1 MNRYPV
7 ILFTCI
13 TSISSLTASQYVNA
27 GNMQVNQDVNM
38 QASADTL
45 TGAVIETMDAGSYTY
60 VQVDLGEEK
69 IWVAG
74 PITPV
79 KVGDALPVNKRM
91 PMNNFHSKTLNR
103 DFDEIYFVS
112 SFDDAL
118 TKREYQPHHNIA
130 QMQSPVMTDIKK
142 AQDGKN
148 IKEIYSQMN
157 ELSGKTVRIRGM
169 VSKYTPDVLGKDWI
183 HLRDSSSSSDLT
195 VTTKDK
201 VKMGDIVLAE
211 GTLELNSD
219 YGYGYIY
226 KVIMEEAKVTV
237 E

>member
-13 TSISSLTASQYVNA
+13 ASISSLTASQGVNA
-27 GNMQVNQDVNM
+27 GNVQVSQDVNI
-38 QASADTL
+38 QAPKDAL

-74 PITPV
+74 PITTV
-79 KVGDALPVNKRM
+79 KVGDILPVNKRM
-91 PMNNFHSKTLNR
+91 PMNDFHSKTLNR

-112 SFDDAL
+112 SFDEGL
-118 TKREYQPHHNIA
+118 TKREHQPHNNIP
-130 QMQSPVMTDIKK
+130 QMQPVMADIKK

-157 ELSGKTVRIRGM
+157 ELSGKTVRIRGV

-183 HLRDSSSSSDLT
+183 HLRDNSSSSDLT

-201 VKMGDIVLAE
+201 VKMGDVVLAE
-211 GTLELNSD
+211 GTLKLNSD
-219 YGYGYIY
+219 FGYGYIY